1 MNRPIY
7 RWPPT
12 IHRFAVPANLALL
25 VETLGLE
32 VVPACIL
39 KSVEK
44 VLTSELAGLLK
55 SELYSAG
62 SKVAGLAKL
71 FADLKI
77 TEHLGAADAFCKQH
91 GANQVADLK
100 RVYAN
105 DVAGPSHTYA
115 KEMATKLNLPT
126 ILADRLVEAIG
137 ALPDRE

>member
-12 IHRFAVPANLALL
+12 IHRFTVPANLALL

-91 GANQVADLK
+91 GANHVADLK
-100 RVYAN
+100 RLFAAGLTYAN
-105 DVAGPSHTYA
+105 QL
-115 KEMATKLNLPT
+115 ATVLNLRT
-126 ILADRLVEAIG
+126 IKATRLDEVIT